1 MINNYCTSF
10 LHAITHFQT
19 KMENT
24 KRSKCFLSTIS
35 TTKSTFFFFPANILT
50 QSTHEALFLFTIL
63 LLYSFCHSD
72 RDKCAAVWSCYPH
85 IYGAVNFLVL
95 FSLRPT
101 PQVLKIFLIPPPFQ
115 RHFTLVISFP
125 PPRPALPGFHGR
137 CSQAKESIQP
147 PYLAGI
153 PPAVTKMQ
161 VDPLLFC
168 SQLEHLLASV
178 SPPPYPTT
186 QRTSASRCMKR
197 RV

>member
-1 MINNYCTSF
+1 MQSLTFKQRWKI
-10 LHAITHFQT
+10 
-19 KMENT
+19 
-24 KRSKCFLSTIS
+24 RSEVNVFSQQFPPRRAR
-35 TTKSTFFFFPANILT
+35 FFFFPANILT

-178 SPPPYPTT
+178 SPPPCPTT